1 MILKVL
7 PYLLII
13 LPIIGFFVDTNTPQ
27 WQAHNGM
34 QEILLFLMII
44 PWWGKIISILIGL
57 GWIVGNAESN
67 KTQNN

>member
-57 GWIVGNAESN
+57 GWIVGNAESKN
-67 KTQNN
+67 TQNN

>member
-13 LPIIGFFVDTNTPQ
+13 LPVIGFFVDTNTPQ
-27 WQAHNGM
+27 WQAHNGR
-34 QEILLFLMII
+34 QQILLFLMII

-67 KTQNN
+67 KPQNN

>member
-13 LPIIGFFVDTNTPQ
+13 LPVIGFFVDTNTPQ
-27 WQAHNGM
+27 WQADNARTH
-34 QEILLFLMII
+34 ILLFLMII